1 MKRLSFP
8 TVSYQ
13 EFIFP
18 MRDALIERIVARFNA
33 QPWTPLTPGDVDH
46 AFPEG
51 NDRQFRGVYLLG
63 QSIDNTV
70 HLKYVG
76 QSEEAVYKRLKR
88 HANFVQ
94 DRHGLPA
101 GSVFF
106 KGLGVV
112 IFDSVSLESGLI
124 DEYGDQVRWRNSN
137 SLSGWNM
144 GGLGSNDTGGGRDRQ
159 KPSGFDRRFPIDITI
174 QKHNLLDA
182 GTTTVKQFFLELSS
196 RLPYTVRLPN
206 ALRDHPD
213 ILSNISVD
221 EGVVNTN
228 LRSALELL
236 LDVLPVTWS
245 VKVFPG
251 RVVLVHNETHP
262 TGSLVNPV
270 DWPPQRWLDS
280 TVSECPIAVLR
291 RPT

>member
-1 MKRLSFP
+1 
-8 TVSYQ
+8 
-13 EFIFP
+13 
-18 MRDALIERIVARFNA
+18 MREALIERIVARFDA
-33 QPWTPLTPGDVDH
+33 QPWTALTPGDVDNS
-46 AFPEG
+46 FPEG
-51 NDRQFRGVYLLG
+51 DDRQFRGVYLLG
-63 QSIDNTV
+63 QRIDDAVN
-70 HLKYVG
+70 LKYVG
-76 QSEEAVYKRLKR
+76 QSEEAVYRRLKR

-101 GSVFF
+101 GSIFF

-124 DEYGDQVRWRNSN
+124 DEYGDQVRWDKNN
-137 SLSGWNM
+137 ALSGWNK

-159 KPSGFDRRFPIDITI
+159 KPSGFDRRFPIDIAI

-182 GTTTVKQFFLELSS
+182 GTTTAKQFFVELSS

-206 ALRDHPD
+206 ELRNHPD
-213 ILSNISVD
+213 LMNHNISVD

-228 LRSALELL
+228 LRSALDLL
-236 LDVLPVTWS
+236 LNVLPTTWS

-262 TGSLVNPV
+262 ANSFINPV
-270 DWPPQRWLDS
+270 DWPPQRWMDF
-280 TVSECPIAVLR
+280 TVADCPIAVLR